1 MINRFLQPLN
11 IVEPTLLLDERRV
24 RRNIERMVNKARS
37 AGVRLRPH
45 AKTHQSAEI
54 GGWFREYGI
63 DTITVSS
70 LNMAAYF
77 AAHHW
82 QDITVAFPVNI
93 LEIEKINRLAGRI
106 RLDLMV
112 DAGEVVSFLDR
123 HLEAPVGIWIK
134 VDVGYGRAGLSWQE
148 ASKIVSLART
158 VAHAPK
164 MEFRGLLT
172 HAGHTYKARS
182 PAEVDRINR
191 ESRDRLIVLKEEI
204 LKSGMAG
211 CLLSV
216 GDTPGCSIGED
227 FSGID
232 EIRPGNFVFYDLYQY
247 GLGSCRDRDM
257 AAAVACPVVGTY
269 PDRRQIVIYGG
280 GIHLSIERMPDKQGH
295 ALYGYLAFEED
306 GTWGPPE
313 TRAPVVALSQEHGIV
328 KMDEKIFERIHI
340 GDTVVV
346 LPVHVCL
353 TVHLYPAYTSLGG
366 RIIGKMTES

>member
-24 RRNIERMVNKARS
+24 RRNIARMVDRARS
-37 AGVRLRPH
+37 AGVQLRPH

-70 LNMAAYF
+70 LNMAGYF
-77 AAHHW
+77 AAHNW
-82 QDITVAFPVNI
+82 QAITVAFPVNI

-106 RLDLMV
+106 RLDLLV
-112 DAGEVVSFLDR
+112 DAVPVVSFLDR
-123 HLEAPVGIWIK
+123 HLKAPVGIWIK
-134 VDVGYGRAGLSWQE
+134 VDVGYHRVGISWQE
-148 ASKIVSLART
+148 VSKIVSLARA
-158 VAHAPK
+158 VAHASK

-182 PAEVDRINR
+182 PAEIVEIHRD
-191 ESRDRLIVLKEEI
+191 SRDRLIFLKEEI
-204 LKSGMAG
+204 LKTGIAG
-211 CLLSV
+211 CLLSI
-216 GDTPGCSIGED
+216 GDTPGCSIGAD

-247 GLGSCRDRDM
+247 GLGSCSDRDI
-257 AAAVACPVVGTY
+257 AVAVACPVVGTY

-280 GIHLSIERMPDKQGH
+280 GIHLSKERMPDKQGNDV
-295 ALYGYLAFEED
+295 YGCLAFEEN
-306 GTWGPPE
+306 GTWGPAE
-313 TRAPVVALSQEHGIV
+313 KQAPVVALSQEHGIV
-328 KMDEKIFERIHI
+328 EMNEKIFKRIHI

-353 TVHLYPAYTSLGG
+353 TVNLYPAYTSLRG
-366 RIIGKMTES
+366 RIIGKMTGH